1 MGASIFAL
9 ALQCLGISWLEILT
23 TRRLDVDESGTGV
36 ATWSTV
42 AKSTVGGEGSFSI
55 VHGGHRLDSVY
66 LFLKLWRM
74 WRKGCVKKT

>member
-42 AKSTVGGEGSFSI
+42 ANGTVGGEGSFST
-55 VHGGHRLDSVY
+55 VHGGHRWIVCIC
-66 LFLKLWRM
+66 F
-74 WRKGCVKKT
+74 